1 MARYKF
7 IETVS
12 HLLQINLN
20 FKIKA
25 MEQSQHEQ
33 RQAAAKD
40 FQQSLGELQH
50 ILQENSAEEEI
61 PKLPD
66 DNISDEQFADRT
78 SVIDLAAWED
88 AVADIEQYLQEKEKA
103 DS

>member
-1 MARYKF
+1 
-7 IETVS
+7 
-12 HLLQINLN
+12 
-20 FKIKA
+20 
-25 MEQSQHEQ
+25 MEPSQHEQ

-50 ILQENSAEEEI
+50 ILQEKSAEEEEI

-66 DNISDEQFADRT
+66 DSINDDQFAENA